1 MQGKL
6 KVEKLWLRLSMSKS
20 TIVKSIWGLDYSPPT
35 PSHFGD
41 SGDEANLWRTQFDFV
56 AQLAESLYKVAHHS
70 SNLGIAVV
78 ATE

>member
-1 MQGKL
+1 MHGKL
-6 KVEKLWLRLSMSKS
+6 KVVNCGFRLSMSKS

-41 SGDEANLWRTQFDFV
+41 SGDGANLWRTQFDFE
-56 AQLAESLYKVAHHS
+56 AQLAKSLDKVAHHA
-70 SNLGIAVV
+70 SNLGIAVR